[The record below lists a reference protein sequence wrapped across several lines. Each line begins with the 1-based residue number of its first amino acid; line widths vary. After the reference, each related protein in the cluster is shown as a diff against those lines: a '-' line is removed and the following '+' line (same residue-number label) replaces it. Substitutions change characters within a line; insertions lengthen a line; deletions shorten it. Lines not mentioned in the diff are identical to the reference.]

1 MRAAVVREHGDVNR
15 ILLEND
21 FPEPVPEPGWVKV
34 AVRATSLNFHDI
46 FSRRGMPGIQLP
58 LPLIIG
64 SDIAG
69 VVVELGPDCAGV
81 ETGDRVLIDPI
92 NFERGMI
99 GERWNGGRAEYCVA
113 DARQLVRIP
122 DNVSFEVAA
131 SIPLAYA
138 TAHRMMVTR
147 GQVSGGDTVL
157 VMGAS
162 GGVGTACVLLAKR
175 VGATVISCAS
185 SEEKL
190 NRLTEIGSDHG
201 INYVEQ
207 DMRHAAWEIAGKPRI
222 NGEGG
227 VDLLINCTGGGTW
240 VDSTRCMSKGGRLVT
255 CGATA
260 GFEDQI
266 DIRYVWTYEHT
277 LLGSNGWHRSDI
289 EAMLGYAADGSLLPV
304 IDKVL
309 PLEEV
314 HEAERLMEDRGIFG
328 KIVLLPGG

>member
-1 MRAAVVREHGDVNR
+1 MRAAVIREHGGLDQ
-15 ILLEND
+15 IQLEQD
-21 FPEPVPEPGWVKV
+21 FPEPEVQPGWVKI
-34 AVRATSLNFHDI
+34 AVKATSLNFHDI
-46 FSRRGMPGIQLP
+46 FSRRGMPGIRLP

-69 VVVELGPDCAGV
+69 EVVEVGQGV
-81 ETGDRVLIDPI
+81 TGVAQGSRVLVDPI
-92 NFERGMI
+92 HFELGMI
-99 GERWNGGRAEYCVA
+99 GERWNGGRAEYCLA
-113 DARQLVRIP
+113 HARQLVPIP
-122 DNVSFEVAA
+122 DQVSFEVAA

-147 GQVSGGDTVL
+147 GQVQADDTVL

-175 VGATVISCAS
+175 AGATVISCAS

-190 NRLTEIGSDHG
+190 SRLAEIGSDHG
-201 INYVEQ
+201 INYLAQ
-207 DMRHAAWEIAGKPRI
+207 DMRTAAWQLTGKPRI

-227 VDLLINCTGGGTW
+227 VDLLVNSTGGGTW
-240 VDSTRCMSKGGRLVT
+240 VDSTRCMRKGGRLVT

-277 LLGSNGWHRSDI
+277 LLGSNGWQRKDI
-289 EAMLGYAADGSLLPV
+289 EAMLAYAEDRSLVPV
-304 IDKVL
+304 IDKVM
-309 PLEEV
+309 PLAEAR
-314 HEAERLMEDRGIFG
+314 EAERLMEERAVFG
-328 KIVLLPGG
+328 KIVLVP

>member
-1 MRAAVVREHGDVNR
+1 MRAAVVREHGGIEN
-15 ILLEND
+15 ILIEDD
-21 FPEPVPEPGWVKV
+21 FPEPALEPGW
-34 AVRATSLNFHDI
+34 ARIAIRATSLNFHDI
-46 FSRRGMPGIQLP
+46 FSRRGMPGIKLP
-58 LPLIIG
+58 LPLVIG

-69 VVVELGPDCAGV
+69 DVVEVGAGV
-81 ETGDRVLIDPI
+81 SGISVGDRVLIDSI
-92 NFERGMI
+92 NVERGMI

-113 DARQLVRIP
+113 DAKQLVPIP
-122 DNVSFEVAA
+122 DGVDYDVAA
-131 SIPLAYA
+131 CIPLAYA

-147 GQVSGGDTVL
+147 GGVKSDDTVL

-185 SEEKL
+185 SESKL
-190 NRLTEIGSDHG
+190 DRLAAIGSDHG
-201 INYVEQ
+201 INYVDA
-207 DMRHAAWEIAGKPRI
+207 DMRTAAWDIAGKPRI
-222 NGEGG
+222 TGEGG

-240 VDSTRCMSKGGRLVT
+240 IDSTRCMRKGGRLVT

-266 DIRYVWTYEHT
+266 DIRYVWTFEHS
-277 LLGSNGWHRSDI
+277 LLGSNGWARSDI
-289 EAMLGYAADGSLLPV
+289 VAMLDYAADGSLLPV

-314 HEAERLMEDRGIFG
+314 HEAERLMEDREVFG
-328 KIVLLPGG
+328 KIVIRP